1 MQKLA
6 FNIGEALFG
15 GEGPG
20 LEHAGLTTSM
30 TISDII
36 SNVLPNI
43 YILAGIILFFLLIGG
58 GLMFIFSAGQES
70 PEGAGQGKKAI
81 TAALIGF
88 LIIFASYWIIQII
101 EYVTGVGILTPK
113 GF

>member
-1 MQKLA
+1 MQKIA

-15 GEGPG
+15 
-20 LEHAGLTTSM
+20 EHPGLTTSM
-30 TISDII
+30 TLGDII
-36 SNVLPNI
+36 SNILPNI
-43 YILAGIILFFLLIGG
+43 YILAGVILFFLLVGG
-58 GLMFIFSAGQES
+58 GLMFIISAGREN
-70 PEGAGQGKKAI
+70 PEGAAQGGKAI